1 MMLDDNPKVPF
12 HDCEDLLDISQ
23 ANCPDLQDIPLPEAE
38 ANLFTNRKNL
48 VINQEESWSSS
59 NYTVG
64 HCGHYHMVQDLPYGT
79 EGWEGRVDCS
89 QSSLVLGKG
98 QINKHL
104 YSLQVYFDILHSH
117 DMLYKDRNL
126 LIAEEKKKAK
136 NRKKLSLSLQWSDS
150 SRRWLLVITRDIT

>member
-1 MMLDDNPKVPF
+1 
-12 HDCEDLLDISQ
+12 
-23 ANCPDLQDIPLPEAE
+23 
-38 ANLFTNRKNL
+38 
-48 VINQEESWSSS
+48 
-59 NYTVG
+59 
-64 HCGHYHMVQDLPYGT
+64 
-79 EGWEGRVDCS
+79 
-89 QSSLVLGKG
+89 VLGKG